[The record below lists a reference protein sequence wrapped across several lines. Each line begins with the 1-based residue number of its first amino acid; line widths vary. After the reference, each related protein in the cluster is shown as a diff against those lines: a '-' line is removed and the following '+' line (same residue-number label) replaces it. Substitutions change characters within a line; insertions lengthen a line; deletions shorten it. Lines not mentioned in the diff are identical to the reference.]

1 MKISSKLRDIAA
13 VAADEFRTV
22 STSYS
27 VLLVLMGGI
36 FLYGLLYNYMYEPNL
51 IRDAPVAV
59 VDRSHSPLSREYAR
73 LLDAAPQ
80 VRVLTDEAGFPEA
93 KELMKRGDAVGI
105 VYIPEDFET
114 RVGRGEESLFV
125 MYGTT
130 EAFLYYLAMQ
140 EAASGAMLE
149 LDGRYRPQMLVFLP
163 RGDVQP
169 ITQTPAVTVVGT
181 ALYNHTEGY
190 GSYLIPA
197 VLMVIIFQTLLMVIG
212 MTSGE
217 ERDSGSIRRYA
228 AGGVSLGRMAR
239 VIAGKTFVY
248 GLLYALFSVFLLGLM
263 PAAFNLPELGSGY
276 LIAMLM
282 IPYLLATCFFALAV
296 SVFFTD
302 SEAPLLMI
310 AFFSVGLI
318 FLSGVSYPL
327 ELMPWYWRA
336 AHYVFPG
343 DAGLRQ
349 GQLDGRLDGRHPR
362 RVRDAVGSVRRLF
375 RAGLHGL
382 PVQCHPRAA
391 PRAGRCRSAARED
404 FYLSAMAESVLPPGR
419 IARNAFLILCR
430 RWCHASR
437 NRRSNTPLS

>member
-248 GLLYALFSVFLLGLM
+248 GLLYAL
-263 PAAFNLPELGSGY
+263 GSGY

-336 AHYVFPG
+336 AHYVFPAAPG
-343 DAGLRQ
+343 TLAFVKVNSMGASMADIRAEYVTLWVQCAVYFALACMAYRYNVIRA
-349 GQLDGRLDGRHPR
+349 LR
-362 RVRDAVGSVRRLF
+362 RVPA
-375 RAGLHGL
+375 A
-382 PVQCHPRAA
+382 AA
-391 PRAGRCRSAARED
+391 PP
-404 FYLSAMAESVLPPGR
+404 LGR
-419 IARNAFLILCR
+419 ISIFPLWRNPSFR
-430 RWCHASR
+430 PGGSR
-437 NRRSNTPLS
+437 EMPF

>member
-163 RGDVQP
+163 RRDVQP

-248 GLLYALFSVFLLGLM
+248 GLL
-263 PAAFNLPELGSGY
+263 
-276 LIAMLM
+276 IAMLM

-336 AHYVFPG
+336 AHYVFPAAPG
-343 DAGLRQ
+343 TLAFVKVNSMGASMADIRAEYVTLWVQCAVYFALACMAYRYNVIRA
-349 GQLDGRLDGRHPR
+349 LR
-362 RVRDAVGSVRRLF
+362 RVPA
-375 RAGLHGL
+375 A
-382 PVQCHPRAA
+382 AA
-391 PRAGRCRSAARED
+391 PP
-404 FYLSAMAESVLPPGR
+404 LGR
-419 IARNAFLILCR
+419 ISIFPLWRNPSFR
-430 RWCHASR
+430 PGGSR
-437 NRRSNTPLS
+437 EMPF